1 MLTSTGENPATT
13 VAGLDVNTLWDGLFH
28 ASTYVSTVAGSLM
41 LWAGTR
47 ESHVAQSTKLLI
59 GGLLVGWGASDLVEG
74 VFDHQVLGVHHVNET
89 VPRGQWI
96 WWDLAFLV
104 WGAAMLLGGR
114 SLIRAG
120 DQETSEAMSSEG
132 DAQSPARV

>member
-74 VFDHQVLGVHHVNET
+74 LRPPGT
-89 VPRGQWI
+89 RRPPRQR
-96 WWDLAFLV
+96 D
-104 WGAAMLLGGR
+104 
-114 SLIRAG
+114 RA
-120 DQETSEAMSSEG
+120 
-132 DAQSPARV
+132 